1 MMAPGEEISH
11 GLLVVMQL
19 VLFALTLALTV
30 VSFRAYLENRSPR
43 LQSAFVAFAF
53 LSMGVALTNLIT
65 QLASD
70 ALILQVVETVPL
82 IIGFGMFYR
91 ALYR

>member
-1 MMAPGEEISH
+1 
-11 GLLVVMQL
+11 
-19 VLFALTLALTV
+19 
-30 VSFRAYLENRSPR
+30 
-43 LQSAFVAFAF
+43 
-53 LSMGVALTNLIT
+53 MGVALTNLIT